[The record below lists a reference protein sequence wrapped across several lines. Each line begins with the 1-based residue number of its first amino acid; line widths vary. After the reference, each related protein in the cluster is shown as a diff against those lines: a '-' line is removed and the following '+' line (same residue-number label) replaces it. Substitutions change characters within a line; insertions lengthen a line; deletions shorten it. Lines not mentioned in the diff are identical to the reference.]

1 MDFPI
6 EFRFLIAVLFKGK
19 LVIKLV
25 VNRRSII
32 FFIPW
37 SFILIEGHKIEL
49 KCGQKKRT
57 DFLLKCR
64 H

>member
-25 VNRRSII
+25 VNRPKLRSII

-49 KCGQKKRT
+49 KCG
-57 DFLLKCR
+57 
-64 H
+64 